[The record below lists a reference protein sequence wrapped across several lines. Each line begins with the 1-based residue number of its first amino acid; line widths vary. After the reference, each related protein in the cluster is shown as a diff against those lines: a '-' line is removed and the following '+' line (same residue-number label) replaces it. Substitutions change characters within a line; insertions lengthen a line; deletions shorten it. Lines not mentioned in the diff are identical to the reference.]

1 MPRHRVGPSAKT
13 RKTDAQ
19 IKQEII
25 RESIASY
32 RGSCPCPYNTDRAG
46 RRCGVRSTYSRPGG
60 RSPLCFEQDVTPKM
74 VGDYRKKTG
83 Q

>member
-1 MPRHRVGPSAKT
+1 VGPSAKT

-32 RGSCPCPYNTDRAG
+32 REAAPVHTTLTGLAG
-46 RRCGVRSTYSRPGG
+46 DAACAARTVGPAAVPRFASS
-60 RSPLCFEQDVTPKM
+60 KM
-74 VGDYRKKTG
+74 
-83 Q
+83 